1 MTPLIKPL
9 SPPLRFADELLKRTT
24 SRCPVCH
31 AQCPAEVWRTGGIP
45 SKVLLKRTCPEHGE
59 ASVCIASDARFY
71 WLAKGKSENGAC
83 CGNTDGASVPA
94 SRSLSSATTGSSV
107 ASPHQNTCCSA
118 DGSNSGTLG
127 RNAHPGDALGV
138 QEKLSTC
145 LALIEIVNSCNLA
158 CPTCYADSPVGTGQ
172 KVDAVPLADLK
183 RRIQGVIDR
192 KGGIEILQL
201 SGGEPTLHPQ
211 FFELL
216 RWLQDHPKIDYVL
229 LNTNGVR
236 IANDDSF
243 ARELAE
249 AFHYGHFQL
258 YLQFDGTQ
266 EAGQQ
271 FLRGADLRATRE
283 RCLERCREMNLP
295 VTLAMTVTP
304 ENLPSLWQA
313 IEFGLRWPNVRGISF
328 QPMFTSGRIP
338 GEQRAGA
345 NFLLPRPATKEE
357 REGRGEGLLIKMTS
371 SPQPSPPLGEER
383 EKAMASR
390 AKVAVSGS
398 QRLNTADIILAAVGQ
413 SAGKLRFDDFTPLP
427 CGDPNC
433 ATIGYLL
440 KVGVQP
446 SGCSYAAKD
455 SADNLK
461 VGLQQVRSVS
471 DFIDFTAVQGFLSD
485 KIRYKLE
492 DLMKCGC
499 DSEPLG
505 ELLKQFELDE
515 THTFRIFIKP
525 FMDAATWD
533 EDRID
538 RCCTHV
544 IRPDG
549 KLDSFCR
556 YYSGF
561 ADCNHST

>member
-1 MTPLIKPL
+1 MTTTKTFPGTASFQLT
-9 SPPLRFADELLKRTT
+9 DELLKRTT

-31 AQCPAEVWRTGGIP
+31 APCSAEVWRTGGIP
-45 SKVLLKRTCPEHGE
+45 TKVLLKRTCPEHGE
-59 ASVCIASDARFY
+59 ASACIASDARFY
-71 WLAKGKSENGAC
+71 WLALGKSENGAC
-83 CGNTDGASVPA
+83 CGTGGRGSVLA
-94 SRSLSSATTGSSV
+94 SRPPNGNGSSA
-107 ASPHQNTCCSA
+107 ASPDPTTCCSA
-118 DGSNSGTLG
+118 DGTNLGTLG
-127 RNAHPGDALGV
+127 RNAEPGDALGV
-138 QEKLSTC
+138 MEKLSTC
-145 LALIEIVNSCNLA
+145 LALIEIVNSCNLS
-158 CPTCYADSPVGTGQ
+158 CPTCYADSPLGSGR

-216 RWLQDHPKIDYVL
+216 RWLQEHPKIDYVL

-236 IANDDSF
+236 IANDQTF
-243 ARELAE
+243 ARELGA
-249 AFHYGHFQL
+249 AFRYGAFQL
-258 YLQFDGTQ
+258 YLQFDGPQ

-271 FLRGADLRATRE
+271 SLRGADLRALRE
-283 RCLERCREMNLP
+283 RCLEHCREMNIP

-304 ENLPSLWQA
+304 ANLPHLWEA
-313 IEFGLRWPNVRGISF
+313 IAFGLRWPNVRGISF
-328 QPMFTSGRIP
+328 QPMFTSGRVL
-338 GEQRAGA
+338 GFGSGA
-345 NFLLPRPATKEE
+345 LGN
-357 REGRGEGLLIKMTS
+357 TS
-371 SPQPSPPLGEER
+371 SQTPDAKPQI
-383 EKAMASR
+383 
-390 AKVAVSGS
+390 
-398 QRLNTADIILAAVGQ
+398 RLNTADIILAAVAQ
-413 SAGKLRFDDFTPLP
+413 SSGKLRFDDFTPLP

-440 KVGVQP
+440 KVG
-446 SGCSYAAKD
+446 G
-455 SADNLK
+455 
-461 VGLQQVRSVS
+461 QVRSVS
-471 DFIDFTAVQGFLSD
+471 DFIDFTMVQDFLGT

-499 DSEPLG
+499 ESEPLG

-515 THTFRIFIKP
+515 SHTFRLFIKP
-525 FMDAATWD
+525 FMDAGTWD

-561 ADCNHST
+561 ADCQTKQPTTPMNS